1 MLGTNRYTFSGIRN
15 AQGQLI
21 AALFFPIATQ
31 KMQRFQ
37 VNALNF
43 ARAFS
48 EQTRDNGS
56 HFFMLPESAPAWMM
70 EAVRTAH
77 DEEMPN
83 DWRFAKV
90 REIALWLHE
99 QESLDSAR
107 EDAMEAADGMSHI
120 YTGQLLQWYAEIPSR
135 LDYCD
140 QYQQDFGNSATDST
154 GLLLGAAQAYAIEQ
168 MVQVI
173 LNACEARAVEIE
185 LFPV

>member
-1 MLGTNRYTFSGIRN
+1 MRQSPVGERVG
-15 AQGQLI
+15 
-21 AALFFPIATQ
+21 ATVWTRRHSAYQ
-31 KMQRFQ
+31 SQPKKMQRFQ

-43 ARAFS
+43 ALAFS
-48 EQTRDNGS
+48 EQTRDNGTS
-56 HFFMLPESAPAWMM
+56 FQVLPESAPQWMHD
-70 EAVRTAH
+70 AVKLAH
-77 DEEMPN
+77 NGEFPN

-154 GLLLGAAQAYAIEQ
+154 CLLLGAAQAFAIEQ

>member
-1 MLGTNRYTFSGIRN
+1 VLGTNRYTFSGIRN

-56 HFFMLPESAPAWMM
+56 HFFMLPESAPAWMHD
-70 EAVRTAH
+70 AVRLAH
-77 DEEMPN
+77 DDEFPN
-83 DWRFAKV
+83 DWRFATA
-90 REIALWLHE
+90 RAIAYGLAE
-99 QESLDSAR
+99 CESIENAR
-107 EDAMEAADGMSHI
+107 DDAMELADTLSSI
-120 YTGQLLQWYAEIPSR
+120 YTAEILSWYAEIPSR

>member
-1 MLGTNRYTFSGIRN
+1 MDE
-15 AQGQLI
+15 
-21 AALFFPIATQ
+21 AASRHQSQPK

-83 DWRFAKV
+83 DWRFAMV
-90 REIALWLHE
+90 RSIAYELAE
-99 QESLDSAR
+99 CESIDNAR
-107 EDAMEAADGMSHI
+107 EDAMEIADRLADI
-120 YTGQLLQWYAEIPSR
+120 YTGQVLNWYAEHSSR
-135 LDYCD
+135 LDYCE
-140 QYQQDFGNSATDST
+140 QYREQFGADAADTTLSH
-154 GLLLGAAQAYAIEQ
+154 LMAAQAYAIEQ
-168 MVQVI
+168 MIHVI
-173 LNACEARAVEIE
+173 LNACEARAVETE